1 MVLEDGQAKLPGAER
16 CPGASVRRGYG
27 LTMPSAK
34 TWRSSNATVTGC
46 PAKVAAPEMLN
57 TASVSGTSSVG
68 PVPLMIGTQLRRD
81 P

>member
-1 MVLEDGQAKLPGAER
+1 
-16 CPGASVRRGYG
+16 
-27 LTMPSAK
+27 
-34 TWRSSNATVTGC
+34 
-46 PAKVAAPEMLN
+46 MLN